1 MVATDA
7 VISLKRAKMSYK
19 NGVAKNKNKLI
30 ISNILSVIIYI
41 SKIKTKMLK
50 VINKF

>member
-19 NGVAKNKNKLI
+19 NGVDKNKNKLI

-41 SKIKTKMLK
+41 SKIKTKILK
-50 VINKF
+50 TINKF

>member
-7 VISLKRAKMSYK
+7 LIVLKPAKMSYK
-19 NGVAKNKNKLI
+19 NEEAKNKNKLI

-41 SKIKTKMLK
+41 SKIKTKILK
-50 VINKF
+50 IINKF

>member
-1 MVATDA
+1 MVAADA
-7 VISLKRAKMSYK
+7 MKSLKQAKMSYK

-30 ISNILSVIIYI
+30 INNILSVIIYI
-41 SKIKTKMLK
+41 SKIKTKILK

>member
-30 ISNILSVIIYI
+30 ISNILSITIYI
-41 SKIKTKMLK
+41 SKIKTKIPK
-50 VINKF
+50 IVNIF